1 MDVTQ
6 PETIS
11 FWSLDLRV
19 RDPHPEQG
27 EIRVNDGN
35 VNDLRAKSRSVMW
48 VGKDADT
55 YRTAQIDGQLRK
67 SSEAATATLRSGEK
81 MLTEQAR
88 GQEQA
93 SAS

>member
-1 MDVTQ
+1 MADTELGGDPVQ
-6 PETIS
+6 MN
-11 FWSLDLRV
+11 DLA
-19 RDPHPEQG
+19 G
-27 EIRVNDGN
+27 YLAKKAAEIDGN

>member
-1 MDVTQ
+1 MADTELGGDPVQ
-6 PETIS
+6 MN
-11 FWSLDLRV
+11 DLA
-19 RDPHPEQG
+19 G
-27 EIRVNDGN
+27 YLAKKAAEIDGN
-35 VNDLRAKSRSVMW
+35 VNDLRAKSRSVGW

-93 SAS
+93 SSS

>member
-1 MDVTQ
+1 MADS
-6 PETIS
+6 E
-11 FWSLDLRV
+11 LGG
-19 RDPHPEQG
+19 DPVQMNELAG
-27 EIRVNDGN
+27 YMAKKAAEIDGS

-55 YRTAQIDGQLRK
+55 YRKAQIDGQLRK

-81 MLTEQAR
+81 LLTQQAR

-93 SAS
+93 SAN